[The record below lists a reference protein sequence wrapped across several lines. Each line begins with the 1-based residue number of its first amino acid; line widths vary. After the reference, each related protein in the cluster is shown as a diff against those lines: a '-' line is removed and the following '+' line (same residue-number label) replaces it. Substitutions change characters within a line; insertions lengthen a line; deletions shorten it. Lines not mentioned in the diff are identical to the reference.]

1 MRRQAS
7 LPLLIAL
14 LLVPCFAED
23 PAIQWTA
30 FPDSRFHVDGL
41 PWFVENGRELFRLP
55 ARFKDTYPRAVW
67 NLAERPT
74 GARIRFRTDSTLFA
88 LKLEYPQPPWMKN
101 MHAFGQSGVDL
112 YVGNT
117 YWGNM
122 SADKDAHPGKIYE
135 HVYFNLPEQPR
146 SEREIALYLPVYES
160 VKVIALGLEP
170 HARIH
175 APRPFALAK
184 PVVFYGTSITQ
195 GGCASRPGMNYEAI
209 LGRRLNI
216 DFVNLGFSGAGKYE
230 AEVADQVAKI
240 DAACFVLDGS
250 NIAEAADQAK
260 VYGPFVDVIRGRHP
274 KTPILAISPIYSA
287 EELTTP
293 SRKRQQ
299 AERRAFTRKF
309 VSGRIAAG
317 DENIY
322 LVEGT
327 DLLGASQSAGLVDGA
342 HPNDLGFQWIA
353 DGLMERLA
361 RVLALSVDAP

>member
-1 MRRQAS
+1 VRVR
-7 LPLLIAL
+7 IAL
-14 LLVPCFAED
+14 LLWIALALTPSFAED
-23 PAIQWTA
+23 RSIQWTA
-30 FPDSRFHVDGL
+30 FPNAQFRVDGL
-41 PWFVENGRELFRLP
+41 PWLVENGGELFRLP
-55 ARFKDTYPRAVW
+55 VQFKSTYPRSVW

-74 GARIRFRTDSTLFA
+74 GARIRFRTDSTLVA
-88 LKLEYPQPPWMKN
+88 LRLEYPQPPWMKN
-101 MHAFGQSGVDL
+101 MHAIGQSGVDL

-122 SADKDAHPGKIYE
+122 SADKEARPGKIYE
-135 HVYFNLPEQPR
+135 HVYFNLPDQPR
-146 SEREIALYLPVYES
+146 SERQITLYLPVYES
-160 VKVIALGLEP
+160 VKVIALGLDP
-170 HARIH
+170 QAKIK
-175 APRPFALAK
+175 PPQPFALTK

-230 AEVADQVAKI
+230 PEVGRQVGKI

-250 NIAEAADQAK
+250 NIAEASDQAK
-260 VYGPFVDVIRGRHP
+260 VYGPFVDLIRARHP

-293 SRKRQQ
+293 SRKRQL
-299 AERRAFTRKF
+299 AEKRALTRTF
-309 VSGRIAAG
+309 VSSRIAAG

-327 DLLGASQSAGLVDGA
+327 DLLGAAQGAGLVDGA

-353 DGLMERLA
+353 DGLIERLA
-361 RVLALSVDAP
+361 RVLGLSVDAP